1 MKNLYLLLL
10 FSFFSTFNT
19 QATEDKAA
27 QRSAK
32 PTGTNTG
39 QHIQKLPEHSQAAP
53 LAEDLRRDDD
63 RVITK
68 KEAKKELK
76 QAARRR
82 TVFLSILL
90 VFIAILFPPLAVLLV
105 DGLRPPFWLSIL
117 LTLLFYVPGLIY
129 ALFRIFKTR

>member
-10 FSFFSTFNT
+10 FSFFSTLT
-19 QATEDKAA
+19 SQASENKPA
-27 QRSAK
+27 QRSSKPEGAK
-32 PTGTNTG
+32 TT
-39 QHIQKLPEHSQAAP
+39 QHIQKLPEHPKAAP
-53 LAEDLRRDDD
+53 LAGDLLRDDD
-63 RVITK
+63 RDLSK
-68 KEAKKELK
+68 KEVKEVK
-76 QAARRR
+76 QSSRRR
-82 TVFLSILL
+82 TVFLSVLL